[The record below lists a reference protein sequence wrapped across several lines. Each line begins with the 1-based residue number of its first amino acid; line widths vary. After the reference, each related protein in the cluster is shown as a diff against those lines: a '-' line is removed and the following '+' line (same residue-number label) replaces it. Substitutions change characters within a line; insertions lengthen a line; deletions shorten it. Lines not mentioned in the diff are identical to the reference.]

1 MLIFYGGMHMN
12 KIDNRTI
19 TRLVVLTIVL
29 INTILEM
36 KGMSLIPFNEAYIS
50 EFVSIIA
57 LIVTSIWTTWKNNNF
72 TKSAIQAQE
81 FKNKLD
87 KGEVEFE
94 GEEVV
99 KEESEVVVDNESTE
113 TNDDVVYPTG
123 TKMN

>member
-1 MLIFYGGMHMN
+1 MN